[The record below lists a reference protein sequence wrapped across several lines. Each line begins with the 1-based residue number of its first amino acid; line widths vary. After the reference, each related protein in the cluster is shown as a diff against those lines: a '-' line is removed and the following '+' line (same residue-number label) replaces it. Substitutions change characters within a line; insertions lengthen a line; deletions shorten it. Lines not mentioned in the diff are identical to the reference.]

1 MDGWMDGTD
10 NPPMHAILLSS
21 RLGSNDFSF
30 PVYSFSSAISSCEKQ
45 GQWRMAIDL
54 LDQMEKE
61 GIARTAIAYN
71 AAISA
76 CEVRPRIVFLFIY
89 IHLAFSRA
97 EKVGNI
103 LPM

>member
-1 MDGWMDGTD
+1 
-10 NPPMHAILLSS
+10 
-21 RLGSNDFSF
+21 
-30 PVYSFSSAISSCEKQ
+30 
-45 GQWRMAIDL
+45 MAIDL